1 MYGKIGFTLLGLGA
15 IAMVGCERKER
26 VNERGER
33 EVQVSPARPANEP
46 NAPARPMV
54 KPTTSSAKA
63 VSSIVEARCD
73 REARCN
79 NIGGDEKFKS
89 WAECRKDIAEKSS
102 DKIGAP
108 ECPGGIDSYELSEC
122 LTEIR
127 SEKCGNPL
135 DTLERVAACNA
146 ADLCVS
152 EREVK

>member
-1 MYGKIGFTLLGLGA
+1 MYAKIGFTVLTMGA
-15 IAMVGCERKER
+15 IAVVGCERKER

-33 EVQVSPARPANEP
+33 EVQVSPARPTEP
-46 NAPARPMV
+46 GAAPRAPAV
-54 KPTTSSAKA
+54 KPTTTSAKA

-73 REARCN
+73 REARCA
-79 NIGGDEKFKS
+79 NIGADHKFKS
-89 WAECRKDIAEKSS
+89 WQECQQKIAQKSS

-108 ECPGGIDSYELSEC
+108 ECPGGIDSFELSEC

-146 ADLCVS
+146 ADLCV
-152 EREVK
+152 K